1 MKPEIMLS
9 GHIEETLG
17 RASNCGGEYVIAAQ
31 DTTYYNYTG
40 QKKMEGLGKIQGK
53 TFGLMQHNIL
63 LMSERGKPL
72 GIIVATCKVR
82 LVSR

>member
-1 MKPEIMLS
+1 LSFSQALGNGFRQTIAAIFARKEMKPEIMLS
-9 GHIEETLG
+9 GHIEETLA

-53 TFGLMQHNIL
+53 TFGLMQ
-63 LMSERGKPL
+63 P
-72 GIIVATCKVR
+72 T
-82 LVSR
+82 